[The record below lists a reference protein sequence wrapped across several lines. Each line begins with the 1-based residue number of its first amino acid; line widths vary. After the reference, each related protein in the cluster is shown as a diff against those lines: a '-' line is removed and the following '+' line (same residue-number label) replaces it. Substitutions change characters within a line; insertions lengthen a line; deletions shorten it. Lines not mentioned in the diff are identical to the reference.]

1 MVVVTMMVMMAM
13 VVMMVMMVMMVIPVM
28 MMCFCSPVFS
38 VLLQHV
44 KNRLSACRAPSGGP
58 SGAA

>member
-13 VVMMVMMVMMVIPVM
+13 MVMMVMPVM
-28 MMCFCSPVFS
+28 LMCFCSPVFS